1 MNRLLLITLFS
12 SFSLFSQHKS
22 VVVLELFTSQGCSS
36 CPPADKVLKEINDNM
51 DSEYVIP
58 IAYHVDYW
66 NYIGWKD
73 PFSTKEFTDIQR
85 YYGQK
90 FRSNSIYTPQLII
103 NGNEHVVGS
112 NEVTIHKKIK
122 RYLKKSSKLK
132 LDISETIKEE
142 NGITISFNINGKV
155 NNSILEALIV
165 VDEKTTNV
173 TRGENRNR
181 TIVNSNIV
189 VARTVGNINKNSG
202 NIHIK
207 TPKIIN
213 QEDKLRLVLVLKDED
228 LYVQTAAQIKL

>member
-1 MNRLLLITLFS
+1 
-12 SFSLFSQHKS
+12 
-22 VVVLELFTSQGCSS
+22 
-36 CPPADKVLKEINDNM
+36 M

-73 PFSTKEFTDIQR
+73 PFSTKEFTNIQR

-90 FRSNSIYTPQLII
+90 FRSNSIYTPQLVI

-122 RYLKKSSKLK
+122 RYLKKSSKFK
-132 LDISETIKEE
+132 LNISETIKEE
-142 NGITISFNINGKV
+142 NGFTISFNISGKV
-155 NNSILEALIV
+155 NNSILEAFIV
-165 VDEKTTNV
+165 LDEKTTNIK
-173 TRGENRNR
+173 RGENRNR

-189 VARTVGNINKNSG
+189 VARTVKSVNKNSG
-202 NIHIK
+202 SIHIK
-207 TPKIIN
+207 TPKIISKK
-213 QEDKLRLVLVLKDED
+213 DKLRLVLVLKDED

>member
-1 MNRLLLITLFS
+1 
-12 SFSLFSQHKS
+12 
-22 VVVLELFTSQGCSS
+22 
-36 CPPADKVLKEINDNM
+36 M

-103 NGNEHVVGS
+103 NGKEHVVGS

-122 RYLKKSSKLK
+122 RYLKKSSKFK

-142 NGITISFNINGKV
+142 NGITISFSINGKV

-165 VDEKTTNV
+165 LDEIRTNV

-189 VARTVGNINKNSG
+189 VARTVRNINKNSG
-202 NIHIK
+202 SIHIK

-213 QEDKLRLVLVLKDED
+213 QEDKLRLVLVLKDKD

>member
-1 MNRLLLITLFS
+1 MNRILLIALFT

-36 CPPADKVLKEINDNM
+36 CPPADKVLKKINDNM

-73 PFSTKEFTDIQR
+73 PFSTKEFTNIQR

-90 FRSNSIYTPQLII
+90 FRSNSIYTPQLVI

-122 RYLKKSSKLK
+122 RYLKKSSKFK
-132 LDISETIKEE
+132 LNISETIKEE
-142 NGITISFNINGKV
+142 NGFTISFNISGKV
-155 NNSILEALIV
+155 NNSILEAFIV
-165 VDEKTTNV
+165 LDEKTTNIK
-173 TRGENRNR
+173 RGENRNR

-189 VARTVGNINKNSG
+189 VARTVKSVNKNSG
-202 NIHIK
+202 SIHIK
-207 TPKIIN
+207 TPKIISKK
-213 QEDKLRLVLVLKDED
+213 DKLRLVLVLKDED

>member
-22 VVVLELFTSQGCSS
+22 AVVLELFTSQGCSS

-122 RYLKKSSKLK
+122 RYLKKSSKFK

-165 VDEKTTNV
+165 LDEITTNV

-181 TIVNSNIV
+181 TVVNSNIV

-213 QEDKLRLVLVLKDED
+213 QEDKLRLVLVLKNEE
-228 LYVQTAAQIKL
+228 LYVQTATQIKL